1 MDINDFLSTT
11 APAGKRSVLEP
22 FLEEIQ
28 MLRKRNY
35 TLDQIR
41 QYLAA
46 NDVEVSIPAISK
58 FIKLHEARKTAVDCA
73 IHGENGA
80 TAAPAPAAES
90 TQEKPPISSADLK
103 GLDKKQRRE
112 KIADQFI
119 KGGNQLF
126 KRLNKEQK

>member
-1 MDINDFLSTT
+1 MDINDFLKAT

-58 FIKLHEARKTAVDCA
+58 FIKQHETRKTAVDCA
-73 IHGENGA
+73 IHSPGVPAEE
-80 TAAPAPAAES
+80 PAPTAES
-90 TQEKPPISSADLK
+90 PQEKAPISGAALE

-119 KGGNQLF
+119 KGGNPLF

>member
-58 FIKLHEARKTAVDCA
+58 FIKQHEARKTAVDCA
-73 IHGENGA
+73 IHGQNEA
-80 TAAPAPAAES
+80 TAVPAPAAES
-90 TQEKPPISSADLK
+90 TQEKPPVSGAGLE

>member
-1 MDINDFLSTT
+1 
-11 APAGKRSVLEP
+11 
-22 FLEEIQ
+22 

-58 FIKLHEARKTAVDCA
+58 FIKQHEAPKTAVDCA
-73 IHGENGA
+73 IHS
-80 TAAPAPAAES
+80 PSVPAAEPAPTAES
-90 TQEKPPISSADLK
+90 PQKKAPVSGAALE

-119 KGGNQLF
+119 KGGNPLF

>member
-1 MDINDFLSTT
+1 MDINEFLNAT
-11 APAGKRSVLEP
+11 APAGKRSVLDP

-28 MLRKRNY
+28 ILRKRNY

-46 NDVEVSIPAISK
+46 NLVKISIPAISK
-58 FIKLHEARKTAVDCA
+58 FIKQHEAHKTAVDWA
-73 IHGENGA
+73 IHSQNEPAVEPSHVTESPQEKAPVNGA
-80 TAAPAPAAES
+80 TLE
-90 TQEKPPISSADLK
+90 

-119 KGGNQLF
+119 KGGNPLF
-126 KRLNKEQK
+126 KRLNKEQR